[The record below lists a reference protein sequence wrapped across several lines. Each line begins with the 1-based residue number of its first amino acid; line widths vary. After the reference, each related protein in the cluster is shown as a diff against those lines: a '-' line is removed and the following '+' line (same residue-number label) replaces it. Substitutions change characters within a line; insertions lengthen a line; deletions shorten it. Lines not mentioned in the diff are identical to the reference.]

1 MTAESRKVR
10 LLVVDDHAVVRHGLR
25 LMLEPAR
32 DVAIVAEADNATD
45 AMARVREGGIDMAI
59 VDVNLPGRSGLE
71 LLRIIKEER
80 PRLPVLV
87 FSIYTEDA
95 YAVRAVQ
102 LGAAGYLNKDA
113 PPEVL
118 LGAIR
123 KAASGG
129 RFITPSVAERLA
141 AAVAGPDE
149 RAPHERLTERE
160 FEVMRH
166 IVSGRTLV
174 DAAAA
179 MNVSPKTITAYRTRI
194 LEKTGFAT
202 NAELVR
208 YAYERRLF

>member
-1 MTAESRKVR
+1 MSTSPVR

-25 LMLEPAR
+25 LMLEPVT
-32 DVAIVAEADNATD
+32 DVTIAAEADNAND
-45 AMARVREGGIDMAI
+45 AMTCVRAGGIDMAI

-71 LLRIIKEER
+71 LLRMIKEER

-102 LGAAGYLNKDA
+102 LGAAGYLNKSA
-113 PPEVL
+113 PPEEL
-118 LGAIR
+118 LDAIR
-123 KAASGG
+123 KASRGG
-129 RFITPSVAERLA
+129 RFITPTVAERLA
-141 AAVAGPDE
+141 AALSEPDA

-166 IVSGRTLV
+166 IVAGRSLV
-174 DAAAA
+174 DAAVV

-194 LEKTGFAT
+194 LEKTGMST

-208 YAYERRLF
+208 YAMEHRLFE

>member
-71 LLRIIKEER
+71 LLRMIKEER

-102 LGAAGYLNKDA
+102 LGL
-113 PPEVL
+113 P
-118 LGAIR
+118 
-123 KAASGG
+123 
-129 RFITPSVAERLA
+129 
-141 AAVAGPDE
+141 
-149 RAPHERLTERE
+149 
-160 FEVMRH
+160 
-166 IVSGRTLV
+166 
-174 DAAAA
+174 
-179 MNVSPKTITAYRTRI
+179 
-194 LEKTGFAT
+194 AT
-202 NAELVR
+202 
-208 YAYERRLF
+208 